1 MGEAL
6 DNGAGMS
13 RETAILPWL
22 AGGWAALGVAGA
34 GLAANGMPLMG
45 IGCSL
50 AGVVGAGIG
59 VARSGGRIGRPYAAL
74 TTRLE
79 AMAGGD
85 VASVVPGLDR
95 RDGAGRMAQAL
106 ATLCEQARAVRDGGH
121 QQDEM
126 ASALD
131 RGLSGLAEGNLSC
144 RMNNSFPGEYEQLR
158 HHFNEAMDSLSGTI
172 GAVAHATRG
181 LHSGASE
188 IRAATQ
194 DLSLRTEQQA
204 ASLQE
209 TANSM
214 NEITGMVKQSAEN
227 AGRAA
232 RAVGDAHREASEGG
246 LVVERTVQAMGAIEQ
261 SAHEITQ
268 IINVIDG
275 IAFQTNLLA
284 LNAGVEA
291 ARAGEAGKGFAVVA
305 NEVRALAQRSADAAK
320 DINALITTSAQQVA
334 QGVGLVAETG
344 EMLNRIVSRVGEIN
358 ALVTEISASA
368 ATQSVGLQQ
377 ANVAVGEMDKMT
389 QQNAAMVEESTA
401 AVRSL
406 ASQADELARLVARFR
421 LDTGVGASLPVG
433 MPEPRA
439 EPRPESRAVESRKPV
454 VAPAPFPAP
463 APVAAPRAGAALA
476 VAVDNDDWSEF

>member
-1 MGEAL
+1 MGQAL
-6 DNGAGMS
+6 DHRAVMS
-13 RETAILPWL
+13 RETSILPWL
-22 AGGWAALGVAGA
+22 AGGWATLGVAGA
-34 GLAANGMPLMG
+34 GLAANGMSLVG
-45 IGCSL
+45 IGCSF
-50 AGVVGAGIG
+50 AGVLGAAIM
-59 VARSGGRIGRPYAAL
+59 VARSSGRISGPYAAL
-74 TTRLE
+74 AERLE
-79 AMAGGD
+79 AMASG
-85 VASVVPGLDR
+85 SVTGPVPGLDR
-95 RDGAGRMAQAL
+95 QDEAGRMARAM
-106 ATLCEQARAVRDGGH
+106 AIICEQMRVEQDGGG

-126 ASALD
+126 VAALD

-144 RMNNSFPGEYEQLR
+144 RMNSSFPGEYERLR
-158 HHFNEAMDSLSGTI
+158 HNFNEAMDSLSGTV

-188 IRAATQ
+188 IRAATH

-214 NEITGMVKQSAEN
+214 NEITDMVKQSAEN
-227 AGRAA
+227 AERAA

-246 LVVERTVQAMGAIEQ
+246 IVVERTVQAMGAIER

-320 DINALITTSAQQVA
+320 DINALISTSAQQVA

-344 EMLNRIVSRVGEIN
+344 EMLNRIVSRVGEIS

-389 QQNAAMVEESTA
+389 QQNAAMVEESSA

-406 ASQADELARLVARFR
+406 AAQADELARLVARFR

-433 MPEPRA
+433 MPEARA
-439 EPRPESRAVESRKPV
+439 AESYKPSIAAVPVSTPALSSVSRSGS
-454 VAPAPFPAP
+454 VA
-463 APVAAPRAGAALA
+463 A